1 MKMRIQVIIEDE
13 SGLTTTAEIAA
24 IERRLSTD
32 LIGISLEEAKAMT
45 GSVQRVMVET
55 QAREAID
62 RGSRCPECQLRFRR
76 NGLHRI
82 RYRTPFGRLDLDSP
96 RFYRCLC
103 GSRGRQSI
111 SPLAPAAVST
121 SRWLRLLSR
130 SMKRSGTNTIYSSLG
145 RLTAGSNPDPSSRR
159 RSRSRALLREVILL
173 MKNSMAQPRI
183 RSGWRKAV
191 QPGRRAPARLREP
204 GHQTAS
210 RESGNNTDARLST
223 RKRLAVQRGTGPE
236 TLVR

>member
-62 RGSRCPECQLRFRR
+62 RGSRCPECQLRLRR

-103 GSRGRQSI
+103 GSSGRQS
-111 SPLAPAAVST
+111 SNHPPAEPGAFENVSRSKRLSGVANAAPNRDCQKFCA
-121 SRWLRLLSR
+121 LSR
-130 SMKRSGTNTIYSSLG
+130 
-145 RLTAGSNPDPSSRR
+145 
-159 RSRSRALLREVILL
+159 
-173 MKNSMAQPRI
+173 
-183 RSGWRKAV
+183 
-191 QPGRRAPARLREP
+191 
-204 GHQTAS
+204 
-210 RESGNNTDARLST
+210 
-223 RKRLAVQRGTGPE
+223 
-236 TLVR
+236 LVND

>member
-62 RGSRCPECQLRFRR
+62 RGSRCPECQLRLRR

-103 GSRGRQSI
+103 GSSGRQSI
-111 SPLAPAAVST
+111 SPLALWLGDHMSPELHSTLKRNSQPCCRTAPPPAS
-121 SRWLRLLSR
+121 
-130 SMKRSGTNTIYSSLG
+130 
-145 RLTAGSNPDPSSRR
+145 
-159 RSRSRALLREVILL
+159 
-173 MKNSMAQPRI
+173 
-183 RSGWRKAV
+183 
-191 QPGRRAPARLREP
+191 
-204 GHQTAS
+204 
-210 RESGNNTDARLST
+210 
-223 RKRLAVQRGTGPE
+223 
-236 TLVR
+236 